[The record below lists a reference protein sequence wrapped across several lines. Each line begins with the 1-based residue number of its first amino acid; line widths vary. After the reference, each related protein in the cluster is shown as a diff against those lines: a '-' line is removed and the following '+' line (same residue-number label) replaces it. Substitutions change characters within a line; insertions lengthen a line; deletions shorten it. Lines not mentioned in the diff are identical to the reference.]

1 MIAPDCTEGKD
12 LLRVAAYCRVSTATE
27 EQATSIELQE
37 QYYAQ
42 LIATNPNWVNAGAFC
57 EQISGLN
64 IEKRPKFQAMMQL
77 CRKRKIDLILTKSIS
92 RLGRNTL
99 DVLQALWELQELDI
113 DEMIPRIAD
122 VLNQNK
128 TPEDIIVY
136 RFTHLKVMRN
146 LCGTW
151 LLRSGLTFSDKAFL
165 STTLLWKQLVPFGKD
180 HHCNCMLKLYL
191 PKGTHGAYVS
201 LNDERD
207 HLREYEFLLPPNLR
221 FKIVKCCFL
230 SYPARI
236 KCVALVG

>member
-1 MIAPDCTEGKD
+1 MANVERTAYNQYREFTNEAEVETWAREHYAG
-12 LLRVAAYCRVSTATE
+12 LLQMSPKCQLYEDIFSYTGNLFTSVNELMRALPPYGTPAFLEYSPGNYWE
-27 EQATSIELQE
+27 E
-37 QYYAQ
+37 
-42 LIATNPNWVNAGAFC
+42 F
-57 EQISGLN
+57 
-64 IEKRPKFQAMMQL
+64 
-77 CRKRKIDLILTKSIS
+77 
-92 RLGRNTL
+92 
-99 DVLQALWELQELDI
+99 
-113 DEMIPRIAD
+113 EMIPRIAD
-122 VLNQNK
+122 VLNQNE

-151 LLRSGLTFSDKAFL
+151 LLRSGVTFSDKAFL

-201 LNDERD
+201 LNDEWDR
-207 HLREYEFLLPPNLR
+207 LREYEFLLPPNLR

-236 KCVALVG
+236 ECVALVD